1 MRKFVVPVPTSQNLM
16 RWVTD
21 VHNYLKDAAS
31 GAIEAVTVLL
41 QYQIGGEK
49 ATTDGLLMWDTAGY
63 PVVSKD
69 GAWRQIVLAIPGGNA
84 TIIQDTDITAAA
96 VDTAYAIA
104 YDPPA
109 TGEVVSIPPANP
121 TRIVFEKDGLY
132 LLGFTAQIE
141 STSSS
146 DVNFRFW
153 PRINGTDA
161 PGSTI
166 VASLH
171 NNGATTV
178 VSRTATFQFSA
189 GDYIEVM
196 WATDSTSGF
205 LVAHPATA
213 YAPASPSTTLSINRV
228 QQ

>member
-1 MRKFVVPVPTSQNLM
+1 MRKLTVPVPTSSTLL
-16 RWVTD
+16 RWATD
-21 VHNYLKDAAS
+21 IHNYLKDAAS
-31 GAIEAVTVLL
+31 GAVDAMTVLL
-41 QYQIGGEK
+41 QHQIGGEK

-69 GAWRQIVLAIPGGNA
+69 GAWRQVVLALPGGNA
-84 TIIQDTDITAAA
+84 TIAQDTDITAAA
-96 VDTAYAIA
+96 ADTAYAVV

-109 TGEVVSIPPANP
+109 AGGVVSIPPANP

-132 LLGFTAQIE
+132 LLGFTAQLE

-146 DVNFRFW
+146 AVDFRFW

-196 WATDSTSGF
+196 WATDDTRGF
-205 LVAHPATA
+205 LSAHSATA
-213 YAPASPSTTLSINRV
+213 YAPAAPSTTLSINRV